1 MMLDSS
7 QSHCMSLE
15 LRWHGCPQE
24 EPLSI
29 HLPGVKQ
36 KAEKME
42 AKQKEAT
49 LWQSRIVVEDTA
61 QHFHRLLP
69 QTEMTYSGFYSS
81 NQVGVSGWVSLLMG
95 VTVGGCWWV
104 GVIVGEGYTHHSLPQ
119 TGITYSVAGVQA
131 RQG

>member
-1 MMLDSS
+1 
-7 QSHCMSLE
+7 MSLE
-15 LRWHGCPQE
+15 LRWRGCPQE

-42 AKQKEAT
+42 AKEKEAS

-81 NQVGVSGWVSLLMG
+81 NQVGVTVDGCHCRWVRVSGCHRG
-95 VTVGGCWWV
+95 
-104 GVIVGEGYTHHSLPQ
+104 
-119 TGITYSVAGVQA
+119 
-131 RQG
+131 